1 MKDENTSTNIDIK
14 DIISEKPS
22 NLTITQLKKD
32 INFFTKDFLFFKN
45 DMLKELKNLDF
56 KLEVQKR
63 LNTELKNASLYIS
76 LICRPRFALKAY

>member
-32 INFFTKDFLFFKN
+32 INFFTKDLNFDSSEERIMFLCESIF
-45 DMLKELKNLDF
+45 
-56 KLEVQKR
+56 R
-63 LNTELKNASLYIS
+63 
-76 LICRPRFALKAY
+76 